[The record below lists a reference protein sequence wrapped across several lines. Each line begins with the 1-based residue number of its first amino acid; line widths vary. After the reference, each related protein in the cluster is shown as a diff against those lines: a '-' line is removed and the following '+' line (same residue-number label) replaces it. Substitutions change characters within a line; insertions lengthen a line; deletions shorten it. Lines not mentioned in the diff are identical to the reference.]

1 MPGGGARRAFITSLH
16 AAAATRQGPEQDRR
30 RWWVLG
36 VRADFEARCA
46 GYPQLAEAVQ
56 DRYLLLPMTGRQF
69 RMVITGPAPAPT
81 AEIMRAWM
89 GDIEDPQ

>member
-30 RWWVLG
+30 RGGLLR
-36 VRADFEARCA
+36 RADFEARCA

-56 DRYLLLPMTGRQF
+56 DRYLLLPTTGRQF